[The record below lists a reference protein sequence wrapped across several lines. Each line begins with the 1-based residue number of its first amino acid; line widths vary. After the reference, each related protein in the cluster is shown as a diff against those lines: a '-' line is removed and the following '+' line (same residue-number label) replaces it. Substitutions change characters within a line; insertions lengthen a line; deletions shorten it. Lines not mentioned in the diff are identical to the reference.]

1 MDACPGGATNTI
13 KAKIHD
19 EEDILS
25 DQQCLIAF
33 GKQLKDDHTLSYYTI
48 SNHGMVFLVR
58 KLSVLASE
66 ETIREDDE
74 SVDDDESV
82 TTSVDDDTCDV

>member
-1 MDACPGGATNTI
+1 MFDRFRQKT
-13 KAKIHD
+13 
-19 EEDILS
+19 
-25 DQQCLIAF
+25 
-33 GKQLKDDHTLSYYTI
+33 LKDDHTLPYYTI

-82 TTSVDDDTCDV
+82 TTSVHDDTLDV

>member
-1 MDACPGGATNTI
+1 MAVPSGTSVTFSVSCIMASP
-13 KAKIHD
+13 
-19 EEDILS
+19 S
-25 DQQCLIAF
+25 
-33 GKQLKDDHTLSYYTI
+33 
-48 SNHGMVFLVR
+48 FLTWPHVR

>member
-1 MDACPGGATNTI
+1 
-13 KAKIHD
+13 
-19 EEDILS
+19 
-25 DQQCLIAF
+25 
-33 GKQLKDDHTLSYYTI
+33 
-48 SNHGMVFLVR
+48 MVLLLR

-82 TTSVDDDTCDV
+82 RLWMMTHVVFEGQLLGRQTPKGLQLMRRPGAEGHPLGRQDPKGLQQ